1 MNRAQSRRS
10 QMKKTTKK
18 KPKKPASTK
27 RKTTSTRRTNAD
39 KKKIAN
45 KIFDLYGSGD
55 FTLESCCQENGIT
68 SRTLHNW
75 TDSISEISASF
86 KKTKEI
92 NAKANKEK
100 VRDVAV
106 DGLKRLLTGFFIEEE
121 EVEQFKDKNGALIS
135 TKIKKKKKYIQPATA
150 AIIFALKNTDP
161 INWNEDKF
169 AEQEGEE
176 QVFKIGGQM
185 VKF

>member
-1 MNRAQSRRS
+1 
-10 QMKKTTKK
+10 MKKTTTKK
-18 KPKKPASTK
+18 KSPTK
-27 RKTTSTRRTNAD
+27 RKTSSTRRTKAD
-39 KKKIAN
+39 KIKISK

-68 SRTLHNW
+68 ARTLHNW
-75 TDSISEISASF
+75 ADLISEISASY

-161 INWNEDKF
+161 ANWNEDKF
-169 AEQEGEE
+169 ADTVTEE
-176 QVFKIGGQM
+176 QVFKIGGQT